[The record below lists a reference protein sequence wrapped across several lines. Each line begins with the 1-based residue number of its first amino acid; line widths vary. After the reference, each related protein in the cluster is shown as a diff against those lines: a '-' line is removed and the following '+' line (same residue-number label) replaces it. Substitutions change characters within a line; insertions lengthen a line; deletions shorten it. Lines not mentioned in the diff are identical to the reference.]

1 MTSAG
6 DKSTWQRAQDGEP
19 VLDRLLQEHLPN
31 LRAFVRAHLSP
42 ELRQR
47 ESASD
52 VVQSVCRTLLG
63 ERQRFDFR
71 SEAEFRAW
79 LFQAATNKITDK
91 QRFWLRQQRDARRE
105 QGEHQGSDLLA
116 GYASIC
122 SPSGAAI
129 AAEQVAKLE
138 QALDRLEP
146 DHREVIALT
155 RLCGLPSREAAAVL
169 GRSDG
174 ATRMLLGRALIRL
187 AEELRAVGLQPSVPP
202 VSG

>member
-1 MTSAG
+1 MAA
-6 DKSTWQRAQDGEP
+6 DKSNYERAQGGEP
-19 VLDRLLQEHLPN
+19 VLDRLLAEHLPN

-63 ERQRFDFR
+63 ERACFDFR
-71 SEAEFRAW
+71 SETEFRAW
-79 LFQAATNKITDK
+79 LFLAATNKIRDK
-91 QRFWLRQQRDARRE
+91 QRFHFRQQRDVRRE
-105 QGEHQGSDLLA
+105 QGGEDDLLA

-122 SPSGAAI
+122 SPSRAAI

-174 ATRMLLGRALIRL
+174 ATRMLLGRALMRL
-187 AEELRAVGLQPSVPP
+187 SEELRGQGLEPSAPP